1 MDTVLVTGAA
11 GTVGNYVVG
20 LAEASGFRVIA
31 TDLSASG
38 VQVPVRGDV
47 RPGDLRDAAFVERL
61 LRGVDHVIHT
71 AAMLDVANEAQ
82 QLERDV
88 TGERDDQ
95 CAQDQPAERHLL
107 EHREDGLVSGLESRP
122 RGEREPAEQQV
133 DDAAPGIA

>member
-1 MDTVLVTGAA
+1 MADAMLEPEREAQRGPGEDRIADRRTRRGEPV
-11 GTVGNYVVG
+11 
-20 LAEASGFRVIA
+20 AEALRVA
-31 TDLSASG
+31 
-38 VQVPVRGDV
+38 
-47 RPGDLRDAAFVERL
+47 
-61 LRGVDHVIHT
+61 

-95 CAQDQPAERHLL
+95 RAQDQPAERHLL
-107 EHREDGLVSGLESRP
+107 EHRENGLVSGLDSRP